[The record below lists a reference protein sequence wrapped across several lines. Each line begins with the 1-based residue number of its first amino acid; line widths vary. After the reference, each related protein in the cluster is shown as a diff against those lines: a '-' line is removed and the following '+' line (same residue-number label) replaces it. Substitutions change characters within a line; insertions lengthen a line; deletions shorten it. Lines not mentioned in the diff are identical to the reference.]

1 MSKNNMTKVIR
12 GLMKDNKVQVI
23 IKNNFEI
30 IHNKE
35 LRFEQSM
42 EFHKTNQTILHAKS
56 KLVVL

>member
-23 IKNNFEI
+23 IRNNFEI

-35 LRFEQSM
+35 LRFE
-42 EFHKTNQTILHAKS
+42 
-56 KLVVL
+56 